1 MNATDTATMPSS
13 PRSDRLDSSEEP
25 DMGQQPP
32 AQSLQAPAHR
42 RVKLYKL
49 SVDNQWLDQGTG
61 YVFPTVDKSGD
72 ANHALAMAGSTPIT
86 EGDLMDPEMRLYLT
100 VVSEEP
106 DSSGENHP
114 VLLHHCVQI
123 DQTYQRQQGTLIVW
137 MDAKSS
143 QDLALSFQLREGC
156 DEMFLIIETFR
167 TSHGGAPSTEDMDA
181 SEDDDDDET
190 GSYVSGGSRSSL
202 EDYGDLPE
210 LVSLTNLRVL
220 ADTISE
226 RVNSQMRRSTLASMI
241 VKYNYVEELIDLFHS
256 CEELHDE
263 ESLHL
268 IASLFKSFVF
278 INETV
283 LDADIFSDRH
293 IMDFIGILEYDPE
306 VPACSRVHHR
316 EYLKNNTLFCE
327 VIHFDDPTIAVK
339 IRQTFHLQYIKDTVC
354 ARFLDDA
361 SSATINSMIF
371 FNELDILTYI
381 QNDDTFQLKIFE
393 ELGASE
399 EGSEKRRQILSL
411 LQDILTLSKNITSGN
426 RIELFRNLKAH
437 GLFEYF
443 HITLNDPKI
452 ASRLATAEI
461 IGMTLVQDPSLLRS
475 FLLTQRP
482 PLLLPALLNH
492 FISDEDTGLM
502 ILICDILKALCD
514 VSTISDSR
522 DKEEFTDFIYRNVL
536 PQAIDPIIS
545 STVLVEKICGTST
558 AAGPTKASQPKAMS
572 TDDKDDDD
580 DDGDDKRT
588 RFSFRTPGFN
598 SADKQQLKMQLTQP
612 KYNQDTLVVNICEL
626 VCFCLARHG
635 SRSRILLTTTWLLSR
650 VTALLNESQ
659 SKDVTLAALRLLRT
673 IVGVR
678 DEQLDMFVVKAN
690 LLQPAMELFKKNAM
704 HNNMLNS
711 AVLEMVDFIR
721 RKNIASLIS
730 YLVETF
736 GAQIEQLR
744 VFYPT
749 FDKLLERYRQN
760 KEHES
765 MMFSFIP

>member
-1 MNATDTATMPSS
+1 M
-13 PRSDRLDSSEEP
+13 DSS
-25 DMGQQPP
+25 DDIGGQPP

-72 ANHALAMAGSTPIT
+72 PNHALAMAGSTPIT

-106 DSSGENHP
+106 DASGENHP

-137 MDAKSS
+137 MDAKTG
-143 QDLALSFQLREGC
+143 QDLAISFQLREGC

-167 TSHGGAPSTEDMDA
+167 TSHGGVPSSDDMDA
-181 SEDDDDDET
+181 SDEDEDDDGT
-190 GSYVSGGSRSSL
+190 SGSYPSGASRSIGD
-202 EDYGDLPE
+202 DYADLPE
-210 LVSLTNLRVL
+210 TVSLTNLHLLSDV
-220 ADTISE
+220 IEE
-226 RVNSQMRRSTLASMI
+226 RLNTQTRRSSLASVI
-241 VKYNYVEELIDLFHS
+241 VKFNYVEELIDLFHS

-263 ESLHL
+263 QSLRL
-268 IASLFKSFVF
+268 IAGLFKSFIL

-283 LDADIFSDRH
+283 LDAYIFSDRH
-293 IMDFIGILEYDPE
+293 IMDFIGVLEYDPE
-306 VPACSRVHHR
+306 VPACSRVQHR
-316 EYLKNNTLFCE
+316 RYLEENTKFCE
-327 VIHFDDPTIAVK
+327 VIHFDDPTIVVK
-339 IRQTFHLQYIKDTVC
+339 IRQTFYLQYIKDTVC

-371 FNELDILTYI
+371 FNELDILTYV
-381 QNDDTFQLKIFE
+381 QNDDAFQVKIFE
-393 ELGASE
+393 QLGASE
-399 EGSEKRRQILSL
+399 EGSDKRRQILGL

-443 HITLNDPKI
+443 HITLNDPNV

-475 FLLTQRP
+475 FLCTQRP
-482 PLLLPALLNH
+482 PQLLPALLNH

-514 VSTISDSR
+514 VNSISDPR
-522 DKEEFTDFIYRNVL
+522 DKEEFTDFIYRYIL
-536 PQAIDPIIS
+536 PQAVESLLAATAS
-545 STVLVEKICGTST
+545 SGDNKGEPAKT
-558 AAGPTKASQPKAMS
+558 MS
-572 TDDKDDDD
+572 LPVNDGDDDD
-580 DDGDDKRT
+580 ESRS
-588 RFSFRTPGFN
+588 RFAVRSLGSGSN
-598 SADKQQLKMQLTQP
+598 DKQSQFELKLIQP
-612 KYNQDTLVVNICEL
+612 KFNQDTLVVNICEL
-626 VCFCLARHG
+626 ICFCLARHG
-635 SRSRILLTTTWLLSR
+635 TRIRSLLTTTWLLSR
-650 VTALLNESQ
+650 VSSLLNS
-659 SKDVTLAALRLLRT
+659 SHSCHVTLAGLRLLRT

-690 LLQPAMELFKKNAM
+690 LLQPAMDLFVKNVV

-711 AVLEMVDFIR
+711 AVLEMVDFMR
-721 RKNIASLIS
+721 RKNIVVLIS
-730 YLVETF
+730 YLAETF
-736 GAQIEQLR
+736 GPEIDQLR
-744 VFYPT
+744 GSYPT
-749 FDKLLERYRQN
+749 FDKLIERYRQN
-760 KEHES
+760 KDHES
-765 MMFSFIP
+765 TMFSFIS

>member
-1 MNATDTATMPSS
+1 MNS
-13 PRSDRLDSSEEP
+13 SSEDES
-25 DMGQQPP
+25 GGPP

-49 SVDNQWLDQGTG
+49 SVDNLWLDQGTG
-61 YVFPTVDKSGD
+61 YVFPTVDRSGD

-86 EGDLMDPEMRLYLT
+86 EGDLMDPEIRLYLT

-137 MDAKSS
+137 MDAKTS

-167 TSHGGAPSTEDMDA
+167 TSHGGVPSSEDMDG
-181 SEDDDDDET
+181 SEDEEDDET
-190 GSYVSGGSRSSL
+190 GSYVSGASRSSV
-202 EDYGDLPE
+202 EECSDLPE
-210 LVSLTNLRVL
+210 AISLTNLRIL
-220 ADTISE
+220 SDTIAD
-226 RVNSQMRRSTLASMI
+226 RLNAQIRRGSLASMI
-241 VKYNYVEELIDLFHS
+241 VKFNYVEELIDLFHN

-263 ESLHL
+263 ESLRL
-268 IASLFKSFVF
+268 IASLFKSFVL

-283 LDADIFSDRH
+283 LDADIFSDKH
-293 IMDFIGILEYDPE
+293 ILDFIGVLEYDPE

-316 EYLKNNTLFCE
+316 EFLKNNTLFCE
-327 VIHFDDPTIAVK
+327 VIHFDDPTIVVK
-339 IRQTFHLQYIKDTVC
+339 IRQTFYLQYIKDTVC

-361 SSATINSMIF
+361 SNATINSMIF

-381 QNDDTFQLKIFE
+381 QNDDSFQVKIFK

-399 EGSEKRRQILSL
+399 EGSDKRRQILCL

-443 HITLNDPKI
+443 HITLNDPNI

-461 IGMTLVQDPSLLRS
+461 IGMTLVQDPSLLRT
-475 FLLTQRP
+475 FLSTQRP
-482 PLLLPALLNH
+482 PSLLTSLLNH

-514 VSTISDSR
+514 INTISDPR
-522 DKEEFTDFIYRNVL
+522 DKDEFTEFIYRNIL
-536 PQAIDPIIS
+536 PQAINPILSYPSLTGDTTTTTTAAAATTTTTTAAAAATTTESGGKAPLPKAIMLGGRRGGDEDDEDEERNRFMFHS
-545 STVLVEKICGTST
+545 SPRSKADEKQLEMNLVE
-558 AAGPTKASQPKAMS
+558 PKH
-572 TDDKDDDD
+572 
-580 DDGDDKRT
+580 
-588 RFSFRTPGFN
+588 
-598 SADKQQLKMQLTQP
+598 
-612 KYNQDTLVVNICEL
+612 NQDALVVNICEL

-635 SRSRILLTTTWLLSR
+635 SRIRSLLTTTWLLSR
-650 VTALLNESQ
+650 VSKLLCGTHS
-659 SKDVTLAALRLLRT
+659 SHVLLAALRLLRT
-673 IVGVR
+673 VVGVR
-678 DEQLDMFVVKAN
+678 DDQLDMFFVKAN
-690 LLQPAMELFKKNAM
+690 LLQPAINLFSKNAI
-704 HNNMLNS
+704 HNNMVNS
-711 AVLEMVDFIR
+711 SVLELVDFVR
-721 RKNIASLIS
+721 RKNISVLIS
-730 YLVETF
+730 YISESFGPQVE
-736 GAQIEQLR
+736 ELR

-765 MMFSFIP
+765 SMFSFMP

>member
-1 MNATDTATMPSS
+1 MQSNSRDDASS
-13 PRSDRLDSSEEP
+13 
-25 DMGQQPP
+25 QPP

-106 DSSGENHP
+106 DSTGENHP

-137 MDAKSS
+137 MDAKTG
-143 QDLALSFQLREGC
+143 QDLAVSFQLREGC

-167 TSHGGAPSTEDMDA
+167 TSHGGIPSAEDMDM
-181 SEDDDDDET
+181 SDEDEDTDS
-190 GSYVSGGSRSSL
+190 GSYPSGTSRSRSL
-202 EDYGDLPE
+202 DECSDLPE
-210 LVSLTNLRVL
+210 AVSITNLHVL
-220 ADTISE
+220 SDVITE
-226 RVNSQMRRSTLASMI
+226 RLNTQTRRSSLASMI
-241 VKYNYVEELIDLFHS
+241 VKFNYVEELIDLFHS
-256 CEELHDE
+256 CEELQDE
-263 ESLHL
+263 QSLRL
-268 IASLFKSFVF
+268 IASLFKSFVL

-283 LDADIFSDRH
+283 LDAYIFSDRH
-293 IMDFIGILEYDPE
+293 ILDFIGVLEYDPE
-306 VPACSRVHHR
+306 VPACSRVPHR
-316 EYLKNNTLFCE
+316 EYLKNSTNFCE
-327 VIHFDDPTIAVK
+327 VIHFDDPTIVVK
-339 IRQTFHLQYIKDTVC
+339 IRQTFYLQYIKDTVC

-381 QNDDTFQLKIFE
+381 QNDDSFQVKIFE
-393 ELGASE
+393 RLGKSE
-399 EGSEKRRQILSL
+399 DGSDKRRHILGL

-437 GLFEYF
+437 GLFEFF
-443 HITLNDPKI
+443 HITLNDPNV

-482 PLLLPALLNH
+482 PQLLTALLNH

-514 VSTISDSR
+514 VNTITDPR
-522 DKEEFTDFIYRNVL
+522 DKDEFTDFIYRYIL
-536 PQAIDPIIS
+536 PEAINP
-545 STVLVEKICGTST
+545 LLNST
-558 AAGPTKASQPKAMS
+558 ALIGDAGGDEKNKPVKPSPEKNSRSKARSNFN
-572 TDDKDDDD
+572 DDDD
-580 DDGDDKRT
+580 DDEGNEGKRK
-588 RFSFRTPGFN
+588 RFAIRSPGAESDRQAF
-598 SADKQQLKMQLTQP
+598 QMQLIEP
-612 KYNQDTLVVNICEL
+612 KCNQDTLIVNICEL

-635 SRSRILLTTTWLLSR
+635 TRIRSLLTTTWLLSR
-650 VTALLNESQ
+650 VTLLFNGSY
-659 SKDVTLAALRLLRT
+659 SSHVTLAALRLLRT

-678 DEQLDMFVVKAN
+678 DEQLDLFIVKAN
-690 LLQPAMELFKKNAM
+690 LLQPAMDILAKSVV
-704 HNNMLNS
+704 HNNMMSS
-711 AVLEMVDFIR
+711 AVLEMVDFMR
-721 RKNIASLIS
+721 RKNIVVLIS
-730 YLVETF
+730 YLAETF
-736 GAQIEQLR
+736 GPQIEQLR
-744 VFYPT
+744 TSYPT
-749 FDKLLERYRQN
+749 FDKLIERYRQN

-765 MMFSFIP
+765 TMFSFIS